1 MTAARDGK
9 EHGLQDNY
17 ASAGDCAKEAI
28 RVQHQVAH
36 QHVSELPDQDLLQR
50 QVNRARS
57 ASRPKPPGK
66 HDHSFKINEKY
77 FPDGFY
83 KGEVEAMN
91 RGEKR
96 RHLVFA
102 TNDQLRYLA
111 TIKKWYMYGTFE
123 MIGLP
128 FIQVLSIH
136 GFLAMDDLD
145 HPGDSIEMKSQ
156 PLFYAAMTRRKT
168 VDYVA
173 VLTRLMPLLRPTDFV
188 PWPAVEKVMSDFERA
203 MWLAVLKVVRTR
215 AC

>member
-111 TIKKWYMYGTFE
+111 TIKKWY
-123 MIGLP
+123 
-128 FIQVLSIH
+128 
-136 GFLAMDDLD
+136 A
-145 HPGDSIEMKSQ
+145 HPI
-156 PLFYAAMTRRKT
+156 YASKPRR
-168 VDYVA
+168 
-173 VLTRLMPLLRPTDFV
+173 RHFV
-188 PWPAVEKVMSDFERA
+188 K
-203 MWLAVLKVVRTR
+203 KN
-215 AC
+215 